1 MIKNKKIKSLNYQPS
16 IKCWILNNKYEIDNL
31 GQVFWSKL
39 YSKKD
44 NNFPQYVLKIAEQ
57 LKDTFYYKF
66 NNKGVN

>member
-1 MIKNKKIKSLNYQPS
+1 MIKNKKIKSLYYQPI

-39 YSKKD
+39 YFKKD
-44 NNFPQYVLKIAEQ
+44 KKFPQYVLKIAEQ
-57 LKDTFYYKF
+57 LKNTFYYKF